1 LAGVPTILI
10 TGAAG
15 QIGSMLRTRLARPGR
30 TLRLLDAAPLDPAS
44 VDPAPVDS
52 VLVDPASV
60 DPAPVDSVLVDSAL
74 VDPALVDPVPVDTA
88 PAEEWVTASVT
99 DLDAMTAAC
108 AGVDAVIHLA
118 AIADEA
124 TWERIAAVN
133 IEGTYVAFEAARRA
147 GVPRVVYASSNHAV
161 GFAPRSEF
169 PVPDYAFPAPDTYY
183 GVAKV
188 TGEALAALYHHRYG
202 MDTICLRILSCS
214 WKPRSARSLSTWLSP
229 DDAGRLF
236 EACLTVADPGFR
248 VAYGVSA
255 NTRGGWVSLA
265 EARALGYEP
274 RDDAEDLAA
283 EVIAEHGEP
292 DPADPVFAYLGGE
305 FTLPAYDADHLK

>member
-15 QIGSMLRTRLARPGR
+15 QIGSMLRPRLARPGR
-30 TLRLLDAAPLDPAS
+30 ILRVLDTAPLDPA
-44 VDPAPVDS
+44 PP
-52 VLVDPASV
+52 
-60 DPAPVDSVLVDSAL
+60 
-74 VDPALVDPVPVDTA
+74 DTG
-88 PAEEWVTASVT
+88 PGEERVTASVT
-99 DLDAMTAAC
+99 DLDAMTGAC

-118 AIADEA
+118 AISGEA
-124 TWERIAAVN
+124 AWERIAEVN

-147 GVPRVVYASSNHAV
+147 GVPRVIYASSNHAV
-161 GFAPRSEF
+161 GFIPRSGF

-202 MDTICLRILSCS
+202 MDAICLRILTCAE
-214 WKPRSARSLSTWLSP
+214 KPRNVRSLSTWLSP

-236 EACLTVADPGFR
+236 GACLTVADPGFR

-265 EARALGYEP
+265 EARSLGYQP
-274 RDDAEDLAA
+274 QDDAEAYAA
-283 EVIAEHGEP
+283 EIIAEQGEP
-292 DPADPVFAYLGGE
+292 DPADPVLARLGGE
-305 FTLPAYDADHLK
+305 FTLPGYDAARLT

>member
-15 QIGSMLRTRLARPGR
+15 QIGSMLRTRLARPDR
-30 TLRLLDAAPLDPAS
+30 TLRLLDTASPDTAPMDP
-44 VDPAPVDS
+44 
-52 VLVDPASV
+52 
-60 DPAPVDSVLVDSAL
+60 AL
-74 VDPALVDPVPVDTA
+74 VDPALVDPALVDPALVDPALVDLAPVDA
-88 PAEEWVTASVT
+88 GPAEEWVTASVT
-99 DLDAMTAAC
+99 DLGAMTAAC

-124 TWERIAAVN
+124 PWERIAAVN

-202 MDTICLRILSCS
+202 MDAICLRILTCAE
-214 WKPRSARSLSTWLSP
+214 KPPGVRALSTWLSP

-274 RDDAEDLAA
+274 RDDAEAYAA

-305 FTLPAYDADHLK
+305 FTLPTYDADHLK